1 MPAHNPD
8 VAFIHAQKANEKG
21 DVLIEG
27 IVGVQKE
34 VALAAK
40 KVVVTVEEI
49 VPDFAGM
56 HPNLSILP
64 HWTVTAI
71 AKVKGGA
78 HPSYTHGYYARDN
91 AAYLAWNEI
100 SADRDLFAKWMD
112 ENVLNATPEAFA
124 DRVKGL

>member
-1 MPAHNPD
+1 
-8 VAFIHAQKANEKG
+8 
-21 DVLIEG
+21 
-27 IVGVQKE
+27 
-34 VALAAK
+34 
-40 KVVVTVEEI
+40 VVVTVEEI

-56 HPNLSILP
+56 HPNLTVLP

-100 SADRDLFAKWMD
+100 SADRELFAKWMD
-112 ENVLNATPEAFA
+112 ENVLNATPEVFA
-124 DRVKGL
+124 ERVKGL